1 MTLARPDRPARSLFT
16 CFSPPDQLLQSDADP
31 ASSSL
36 SSQAVHSLPVHCYAM
51 PKADTHSLLV
61 ANEAAG
67 LRETATTRAMNNVDI
82 LVMIIEKLDYPS
94 YNPSW
99 ALNEVKKTWDSEVLP
114 RRVSKLWK
122 TLWDRRF
129 ASAYGTPDGR
139 RNRVLHLTWHGP
151 LLRIL
156 ATMPG
161 LAYTKVSATI
171 DRVRGHEPSFWK
183 IMVICAAT
191 LTDIGLTGTA
201 LVALAEI
208 SGSDPAVVFPQ
219 IRSLDLELSDLNDL
233 AWNGGRTCAKHVKAA
248 IMASRMFSE
257 ATALKVQL
265 SARTSGATRPR
276 ARVLWQQ
283 REVVLSILSGAI
295 DSLTLRIEVGGD
307 SQMETS
313 DLEEILN
320 HFDVVTSLDLSMY
333 FFQGCLPARRWP
345 SSIQKLQIN
354 RAGHNMPQL
363 LHILSQ
369 PRILPNLRFVPKV
382 TGGCDSDSGS
392 LDDVVSRWM
401 VDQAVIGLRQR
412 GTIEN
417 LNVEKLPLYDLVNEG
432 RGGPVNMPYIDDGWA
447 TMRRYD

>member
-1 MTLARPDRPARSLFT
+1 
-16 CFSPPDQLLQSDADP
+16 
-31 ASSSL
+31 
-36 SSQAVHSLPVHCYAM
+36 
-51 PKADTHSLLV
+51 
-61 ANEAAG
+61 
-67 LRETATTRAMNNVDI
+67 
-82 LVMIIEKLDYPS
+82 
-94 YNPSW
+94 
-99 ALNEVKKTWDSEVLP
+99 
-114 RRVSKLWK
+114 
-122 TLWDRRF
+122 
-129 ASAYGTPDGR
+129 
-139 RNRVLHLTWHGP
+139 
-151 LLRIL
+151 
-156 ATMPG
+156 
-161 LAYTKVSATI
+161 
-171 DRVRGHEPSFWK
+171 
-183 IMVICAAT
+183 
-191 LTDIGLTGTA
+191 
-201 LVALAEI
+201 
-208 SGSDPAVVFPQ
+208 
-219 IRSLDLELSDLNDL
+219 
-233 AWNGGRTCAKHVKAA
+233 
-248 IMASRMFSE
+248 MASRMFSE